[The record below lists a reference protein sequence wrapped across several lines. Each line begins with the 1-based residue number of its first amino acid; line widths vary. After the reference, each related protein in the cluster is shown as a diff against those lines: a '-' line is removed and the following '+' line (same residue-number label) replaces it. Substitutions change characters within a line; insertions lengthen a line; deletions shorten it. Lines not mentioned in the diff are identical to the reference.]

1 MKKTVIYAMVLGAF
15 CGCSKKE
22 EPKVEAPA
30 PEQPAAEAHFAD
42 VAERMADTNYV
53 AALKAQAV
61 KQKAI
66 ADKMAAAKTDEEKK
80 AAALEFEKNRQES
93 MSLIRQKMGKIN

>member
-1 MKKTVIYAMVLGAF
+1 MKKTMIFAMVLVAF

-22 EPKVEAPA
+22 EPKVEAQA
-30 PEQPAAEAHFAD
+30 PEKPAENRYLG
-42 VAERMADTNYV
+42 VEERMADTNYV
-53 AALKAQAV
+53 AALKAQAA

-93 MSLIRQKMGKIN
+93 MSLIRQKMGGKAN